1 MRSLLLTVLLLG
13 FLSLLHAQDKTVKG
27 TIRNSDREPLPGA
40 TVTVKGSSESTYTDE
55 NGNFVIAISPGEAV
69 LNISYV
75 GYNDQSIS
83 VGNRSQIDIELVA
96 NNEKSLEDVV
106 VVGYATAK
114 KSTLTGSVSTVKG
127 SDVRQAPVMNVTN
140 ALVGRL
146 PGVTSVQRT
155 GEPGKDDASL
165 TIRGVNGIGNN
176 SPLIVVD
183 GVPLRSL
190 SRVDP
195 NTIESVTVLKDA
207 SAAIYGSESANGVI
221 LVTTKRGKTGKPS
234 VQFNLNKS
242 LNQATFI
249 PRMTSS
255 SEYATLLNEID
266 VEAGRAKRYSD
277 EDLRKYAD
285 GSDPWRYPNTDWY
298 RDIMKEWSP
307 QHDLGV
313 TVSGGTENVKY
324 FVGMGTK
331 FQDAF
336 YKNSNADFR
345 QHNFLSNIDIKI
357 SKNISFRFDV
367 VGRLENTN
375 HSMMGSGE
383 IYRLATSGQPY
394 RPAYWPNG
402 LPAPSI
408 GDNGNPVVMGTGEA
422 GFDKQENYVLNSTA
436 QLNITIPWVKG
447 LSFNTMAAYDKTF
460 LYRKRFQHAFTLY
473 SWDGVT
479 VDGENTPV
487 VQPMKIG
494 TPDPRLNQWAANN
507 QNVLLNGILNY
518 ANNFGGHGVK
528 FLAGVERRTYYNSN
542 FDAYKRF
549 FLSTTVPELFA
560 GGNPDRSVNGNSA
573 HGARLNYFGRV
584 NYDFDQKYLLEF
596 VWRYDGSHIFP
607 SHSRFGFF
615 PGASAG
621 WVISKENFWKD
632 NVKVLDFLK
641 LRASWGQTG
650 NDRIDQWQFLS
661 TYALRPA
668 SGGNLYLFDVTGENQ
683 RLYEARIPNPD
694 VTWEVA
700 DQKNIGFDAALL
712 SNKLTVSFDY
722 FKNIRSNM
730 LWFRNATVPAMAGVT
745 LPRENIAKAENKGI
759 EAVVS
764 YSDRMGKLNYTV
776 SANYST
782 QKNKVLFWDE
792 PAGRLPW
799 QSSTGK
805 PIPTNPSSETGD
817 WYYDAIGI
825 FKDQADLD
833 KYPHWSGAKPGD
845 IIFRDVNEDGVIDG
859 NDRIRL
865 DKTNIPTYIYG
876 FNINLSYAGFD
887 LSVLF
892 QGAGGHVRYVF
903 TESGEIGNFL
913 KDFYDHRWTP
923 ENPNSVGPRVYN
935 RNSTYWTNNN
945 STYFLENADYLR
957 IKTIELGYSLP
968 SRITNK
974 FWSNGARIFASG
986 FNLFTFTGMK
996 DFDPESVYTGAFSQT
1011 YPVQRVLNF
1020 GINLNF

>member
-1 MRSLLLTVLLLG
+1 MLVVCI
-13 FLSLLHAQDKTVKG
+13 LHAHAQEKTVKG
-27 TIRNSDREPLPGA
+27 TVRNIAREPLPGA
-40 TVTVKGSSESTYTDE
+40 TVTVRGSSVSTYTDE
-55 NGNFVIAISPGEAV
+55 SGNFSIAVSSAEAI
-69 LNISYV
+69 LDISYI
-75 GYNDQSIS
+75 GYNDQSIAI
-83 VGNRSQIDIELVA
+83 GNRSHIDIELVE
-96 NNEKSLEDVV
+96 NNEKSLDDVV
-106 VVGYATAK
+106 VIGYATTK

-155 GEPGKDDASL
+155 GEPGKDDASI
-165 TIRGVNGIGNN
+165 TIRGVNSIGNN
-176 SPLIVVD
+176 SPLVVVD

-190 SRVDP
+190 SRIDP

-221 LVTTKRGKTGKPS
+221 LVTTKRGKTGKPT
-234 VQFNLNKS
+234 VQFNLNQAF
-242 LNQATFI
+242 NQATFI
-249 PRMTSS
+249 PRMTNAV
-255 SEYATLLNEID
+255 EYATLLNEID
-266 VEAGRAKRYSD
+266 VDAGRDKRYSAD
-277 EDLRKYAD
+277 DLQKYSD

-313 TVSGGTENVKY
+313 TVSGGTDNVKY
-324 FVGMGTK
+324 FVGLGTK

-336 YKNSNADFR
+336 YKHSNANFK

-357 SKNISFRFDV
+357 SKDISFRFDV

-422 GFDKQENYVLNSTA
+422 GFDNQHNYVLNSTA
-436 QLNITIPWVKG
+436 QLNVNIPWVKG

-473 SWDGVT
+473 SWDGVS
-479 VDGENTPV
+479 VDETNTPV

-518 ANNFGGHGVK
+518 ENNFGSHGVK
-528 FLAGVERRTYYNSN
+528 FLAGMERRTYYNSN
-542 FDAYKRF
+542 FDAFKRY

-560 GGNPDRSVNGNSA
+560 GGNPDRAVSGNSS

-584 NYDFDQKYLLEF
+584 NYDYAQKYLLEF
-596 VWRYDGSHIFP
+596 VWRYDGSQIFP
-607 SHSRFGFF
+607 AHGRFGFF
-615 PGASAG
+615 PGASVG
-621 WVISKENFWKD
+621 WIISKENFWRD
-632 NVKVLDFLK
+632 NVKVLDYFK

-650 NDRIDQWQFLS
+650 NDRIDQWQFRS
-661 TYALRPA
+661 TYALRAA
-668 SGGNLYLFDVTGENQ
+668 SGGNLYLFGITGENQ
-683 RLYEARIPNPD
+683 RMYEVRIPNAN

-712 SNKLTVSFDY
+712 NNKLTVNFDY
-722 FKNIRSNM
+722 FRNVRSDM
-730 LWFRNATVPAMAGVT
+730 LWIRNATVPAMAGVT
-745 LPRENIAKAENKGI
+745 LPRENIAKSENKGI

-764 YSDRMGKLNYTV
+764 YSDRLGKMNYTV

-792 PAGRLPW
+792 PGGRLPW
-799 QSSTGK
+799 QSSTGR

-825 FKDQADLD
+825 FKDASDLA
-833 KYPHWSGAKPGD
+833 KYPHWDGAKPGD

-859 NDRIRL
+859 NDRLRIT
-865 DKTNIPTYIYG
+865 KTNIPTYIYG
-876 FNINLSYAGFD
+876 FNLNLSYAGFD

-913 KDFYDHRWTP
+913 KDFYDKRWTP
-923 ENPNSVGPRVYN
+923 ENPDSEGPRVYN

-945 STYFLENADYLR
+945 STYFLQNADYLR
-957 IKTIELGYSLP
+957 IKTLELGYSLP
-968 SRITNK
+968 GRITSK
-974 FWSNGARIFASG
+974 FWSNGARVYVSG
-986 FNLFTFTGMK
+986 FNLFTFTDMK
-996 DFDPESVYTGAFSQT
+996 DFDPESVYTGAFSQS
-1011 YPVQRVLNF
+1011 YPVQRVLNV
-1020 GINLNF
+1020 GVNLTF